1 MGHNVSEAL
10 AKQARD
16 ANLQSLHNF

>member
-1 MGHNVSEAL
+1 MGHDVSEAL